1 MSISGL
7 DIGLRALAAQQQA
20 IDVLNHNIANANT
33 PGYSRQRIHLV
44 ATPPNLVPSLTQMLS
59 RRQVGSG
66 VTAESVDRIRDR
78 FIDFQIQTENR
89 TLGEAQIKKQVYDK
103 LQLVFNEPSES
114 GINSALGQFWGTWHD
129 LSSNPGDRSARSAVL
144 QQALSLT
151 NLINRTY
158 NQLTTTRNDL
168 AAQAALKVADV
179 NSIAARL
186 ANLNGQ
192 IQRAQLGGAKA
203 NDLLDRRDL
212 LLEELSKIIKFNYAV
227 KSDDTIAV
235 FVDGQELVSMTSYR
249 SLTSSLDTSFV
260 LHVQWADNLAEVN
273 PGGGELQGVVASA
286 NTVIASQ
293 ITSLDNLALQ
303 IKNDVNALHATGFD
317 LTGATGVNFF
327 AGTGARDLTIEGAIQ
342 ASVDKIAAAGQP
354 SAPGDGTVALAIAQL
369 QHLATE
375 LDALSELAAGGSLP
389 ISGASVQRILTSG
402 ASPTTYTI
410 TSSGANELT
419 LSAVIGGV
427 PVSQTITI
435 SDMAANSSQALEFS
449 SLGITID
456 LRSGAVA
463 ATAADLITD
472 LTDAARDE
480 LIVTT
485 RVTVDSAYQQHVAQ
499 LGVEARGNDHT
510 VLNEL
515 ALVGSLQ
522 RQWDSISGV
531 SLDEEAANLVK
542 YQRAYQASARVITVL
557 DELLEMVV
565 RGLGVVGRI

>member
-78 FIDFQIQTENR
+78 FIDFQTQTENR
-89 TLGEAQIKKQVYDK
+89 ALGEAQIKKQVYDK

-144 QQALSLT
+144 QQGLSLT
-151 NLINRTY
+151 GLINRTY

-168 AAQAALKVADV
+168 AAQAALKTADV

-203 NDLLDRRDL
+203 NDLLDQRDL
-212 LLEELSKIIKFNYAV
+212 LLAELSNIVKFNYAV
-227 KSDDTIAV
+227 KADDTIAV

-249 SLTSSLDTSFV
+249 SLTSTLDASFV

-273 PGGGELQGVVASA
+273 PGSGELQGVLASA
-286 NTVIASQ
+286 NTVIAAQ
-293 ITSLDNLALQ
+293 IISLDNLALQ
-303 IKNDVNALHATGFD
+303 IKSDVNALHATGFD

-327 AGTGARDLTIEGAIQ
+327 AGTGARDLTIEGAIH

-354 SAPGDGTVALAIAQL
+354 NAPGDGTVALAIAQL
-369 QHLATE
+369 QHLTTKV
-375 LDALSELAAGGSLP
+375 DALSELAAGLTLP
-389 ISGASVQRILTSG
+389 VSGAKVQRILTSG
-402 ASPTTYTI
+402 ASPTTYTL
-410 TSSGANELT
+410 SSSAANQLT
-419 LSAVIGGV
+419 LSAIIGGV
-427 PVSQTITI
+427 PVSQTVAIG
-435 SDMAANSSQALEFS
+435 DMAANASQTLDFS
-449 SLGITID
+449 SLGIAID
-456 LRSGAVA
+456 VRSGAGA
-463 ATAADLITD
+463 ASAANLVADLTNP
-472 LTDAARDE
+472 ARDQ
-480 LIVTT
+480 VVVAG
-485 RVTVDSAYQQHVAQ
+485 RVTVDNSYRQQVAQ

-510 VLNEL
+510 VLNEQALL
-515 ALVGSLQ
+515 ASLQ

-542 YQRAYQASARVITVL
+542 YQRAYEASARVITVL